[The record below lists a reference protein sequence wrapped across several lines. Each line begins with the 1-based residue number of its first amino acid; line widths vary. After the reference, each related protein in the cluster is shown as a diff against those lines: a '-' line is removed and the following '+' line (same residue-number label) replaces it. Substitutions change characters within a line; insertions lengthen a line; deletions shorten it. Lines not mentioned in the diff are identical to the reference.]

1 MKFKPI
7 TVKDMLLIAS
17 AFSIMYW
24 VSYSSPTFIKTV
36 TSNSVAKA
44 YVQAGWH
51 LGEIL
56 WGLLD
61 WSLNYWFCEI
71 AQCSSFLGPI
81 YEARMYLGQRLGLKE
96 VFCFV
101 EVETPELMITGC
113 YNATDSPELMTRTLY
128 RTVLASTFVWPL
140 VAVHGITTVVF
151 G

>member
-1 MKFKPI
+1 MKIKPI
-7 TVKDMLLIAS
+7 TVKDVLLIAS

-24 VSYSSPTFIKTV
+24 VSYSSPALIEAV

-51 LGEIL
+51 LGEML

-61 WSLNYWFCEI
+61 WSLRDWFCGSW
-71 AQCSSFLGPI
+71 CSFLDPI
-81 YEARMYLGQRLGLKE
+81 YAARMYLGQQLGLKE
-96 VFCFV
+96 VFCST
-101 EVETPELMITGC
+101 VETPELIETVC
-113 YNATDSPELMTRTLY
+113 YNATDSPELMVRSLY
-128 RTVLASTFVWPL
+128 RTVLASTIVWPL